1 MAQIL
6 KPINLSLTWASG
18 GDVLDPGNT
27 KYATGWQVEIPPR
40 QWFNYLDNRQDTA
53 IAHINQHGIPVWD
66 SSTEYQYGVSGVKSL
81 VMGSDGTVYR
91 AKQTNTG
98 QDPTTDV
105 TDTYW
110 EIAFANTGDFYTK
123 VQSDA
128 NYLAKASNL
137 SDLPNV
143 ATARTNLSVYSQAE
157 TYTKAEVDG
166 KTTVA
171 SASQAQAQSS
181 NTVLLSALRLADA
194 FKGANQTLLTTGEQ
208 LFPGGLKVCWG
219 SATTAANGGAT
230 FTYPSPFTNAV
241 LLPMVCPTKVGGG
254 ISSLTTTLEVG
265 SINLNS
271 CTAWINTASAGVVLY
286 FIVIGW

>member
-6 KPINLSLTWASG
+6 KPTNLSLTWASG
-18 GDVLDPGNT
+18 GDVLNPGDT

-143 ATARTNLSVYSQAE
+143 ATARANLSVYSQTE
-157 TYTKAEVDG
+157 TYTKVEVDN

-171 SASQAQAQSS
+171 SAAQAQAQLS
-181 NTVLLSALRLADA
+181 NTTLLTPLRFADA
-194 FKGANQTLLTTGEQ
+194 FKGANQSLGTSGFQKIGNFLVQWGWVSSDGVGVDTTWV
-208 LFPGGLKVCWG
+208 FPQ
-219 SATTAANGGAT
+219 
-230 FTYPSPFTNAV
+230 PFGTAV
-241 LLPMVCPTKVGGG
+241 LNAWVTPNVQGANHYASITSVLSGSNTQ
-254 ISSLTTTLEVG
+254 LTFRSTAPGPGTSFH
-265 SINLNS
+265 SIL
-271 CTAWINTASAGVVLY
+271 
-286 FIVIGW
+286 VIGM